1 MGEKILMET
10 TPKGCGKISM
20 RNGKPIAGKM
30 AVL

>member
-1 MGEKILMET
+1 MET